1 MVREPKEVLSK
12 DNQAAQE
19 MGRLRDYERSFNEA
33 LAELDDY
40 VEIPIHVNVLIGQRN
55 VKLRELLEFAPG
67 SLLVLNRSAGE
78 SLLIYL
84 EDTFF
89 AKGEVTI
96 LEDTFAVRIT
106 EINDPRKV

>member
-1 MVREPKEVLSK
+1 MSNDKFGIPENTKLK
-12 DNQAAQE
+12 
-19 MGRLRDYERSFNEA
+19 DYEKSFSEA
-33 LAELDDY
+33 IKELEDF
-40 VEIPIHVNVLIGQRN
+40 VEIPIRVNVLIGK
-55 VKLRELLEFAPG
+55 KLVTLQELLELEPG
-67 SLLVLNRSAGE
+67 GLLVLNRSAGE
-78 SLLIYL
+78 SLLIFL

>member
-1 MVREPKEVLSK
+1 MSSIQDQDFKTL
-12 DNQAAQE
+12 Q
-19 MGRLRDYERSFNEA
+19 ERSRLKDYDDSFNA
-33 LAELDDY
+33 AIKELDDFL
-40 VEIPIHVNVLIGQRN
+40 EIPIRVNVIIGRKQ
-55 VKLRELLEFAPG
+55 VKLRELLEFEPG

-89 AKGEVTI
+89 ARGEVTI
-96 LEDTFAVRIT
+96 IEDTFGIRIT

>member
-1 MVREPKEVLSK
+1 MSPDKFGLPENNK
-12 DNQAAQE
+12 
-19 MGRLRDYERSFNEA
+19 
-33 LAELDDY
+33 LDDY
-40 VEIPIHVNVLIGQRN
+40 EKSFEEAIQELEEFVEIPIRVNVLIGK
-55 VKLRELLEFAPG
+55 KLVSLNELLGLEPG

>member
-1 MVREPKEVLSK
+1 MSPDKVGLDEN
-12 DNQAAQE
+12 NQQD
-19 MGRLRDYERSFNEA
+19 DYEKSFQEA
-33 LAELDDY
+33 TRELEDFVD
-40 VEIPIHVNVLIGQRN
+40 IPIRLNVLIGK
-55 VKLRELLEFAPG
+55 KLVTLNELLNLEPG
-67 SLLVLNRSAGE
+67 YLLELNRSAGE

-106 EINDPRKV
+106 EINDPRQV

>member
-1 MVREPKEVLSK
+1 VSL
-12 DNQAAQE
+12 N
-19 MGRLRDYERSFNEA
+19 
-33 LAELDDY
+33 
-40 VEIPIHVNVLIGQRN
+40 
-55 VKLRELLEFAPG
+55 ELLNLEPG
-67 SLLVLNRSAGE
+67 SLLELNRSAGE

-96 LEDTFAVRIT
+96 LEDTFALRIT

>member
-1 MVREPKEVLSK
+1 MKLDEDQSIPESRKIKNYEDSFS
-12 DNQAAQE
+12 QAVK
-19 MGRLRDYERSFNEA
+19 
-33 LAELDDY
+33 ELDDFIE
-40 VEIPIHVNVLIGQRN
+40 VPIRVNVLIGKKM
-55 VKLRELLEFAPG
+55 VKIKELLDFSPG

-84 EDTFF
+84 ENTFF

-96 LEDTFAVRIT
+96 MEDTFAVRIT